1 MHFWLGLTLDFN
13 QQGCQWCNWIC
24 IMFPSFLRQW
34 HSNSWFKAF
43 SPMFSKRNVFL
54 GTYDLFKFCLCT
66 HLVEYVWLSMCIIDE
81 FQIHSLLYI
90 VDLLLHLTV
99 LLSMKQTN
107 VFTKE
112 QGQSWLM
119 KMMSKVPEQNLVSL
133 ACLFWIYFFVW
144 CINLF
149 KPGMW
154 NRLFRQPLPLTHL
167 SLLLLLTKNK

>member
-1 MHFWLGLTLDFN
+1 
-13 QQGCQWCNWIC
+13 
-24 IMFPSFLRQW
+24 
-34 HSNSWFKAF
+34 
-43 SPMFSKRNVFL
+43 
-54 GTYDLFKFCLCT
+54 
-66 HLVEYVWLSMCIIDE
+66 MCIIDE

-133 ACLFWIYFFVW
+133 ACLF
-144 CINLF
+144 
-149 KPGMW
+149 
-154 NRLFRQPLPLTHL
+154 
-167 SLLLLLTKNK
+167 